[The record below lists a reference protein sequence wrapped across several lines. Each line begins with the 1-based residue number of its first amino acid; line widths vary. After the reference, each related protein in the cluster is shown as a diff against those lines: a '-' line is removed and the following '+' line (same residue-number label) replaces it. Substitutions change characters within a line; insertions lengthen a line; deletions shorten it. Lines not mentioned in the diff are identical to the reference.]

1 MAIKAEGR
9 ALISRRTDGTLYEID
24 ADDLEW
30 EVIGSGQRSMGPEVL
45 HRASIDHPE
54 LGEIS
59 WTISEYPAEV
69 VNHVTP
75 EISTNLLLEELVFW
89 YEHEPDAEYYEA
101 IDASAIEFS
110 RKELQ
115 EVASERQKEM
125 LVAWF
130 RSRFEDPAQ
139 ETPYNGREGGY
150 QYVWGGPHEAR
161 DELEK
166 NFSGIV
172 NEKVIDDAVEEIESD
187 GIHEW
192 APIRYGPP
200 DDEDFHRPRT
210 IVEYGQLLK
219 AEVPT
224 NVDDPAIV
232 NAKADAVKS
241 AEAFLD
247 LLSALRPQHGR
258 MGHNGPPV
266 DEAGNILP
274 PRFYDE
280 LEEAAETLQQALT
293 KDDPD
298 LTSVI
303 EAGVV
308 LERRLSWIIRPSLS
322 SVKSS
327 QIDAID
333 KKADAKPTK
342 FTDEFKGQL
351 GKNAANMV
359 TNVAVAGL
367 SLGGGFLLHAI
378 LPGLDVLVG
387 SVLTYLSVKIKH

>member
-9 ALISRRTDGTLYEID
+9 ALISRRADGTLYEID

-30 EVIGSGQRSMGPEVL
+30 EVIGSGQKSMGPEVL
-45 HRASIDHPE
+45 HRASIDHPQ

-59 WTISEYPAEV
+59 WIISEYPAEV

-75 EISTNLLLEELVFW
+75 DMGANLLLEELVFW
-89 YEHEPDAEYYEA
+89 YEHEPDEDYYEA
-101 IDASAIEFS
+101 IYASPIEFS

-115 EVASERQKEM
+115 EAASELQKEM

-150 QYVWGGPHEAR
+150 QYVWGGPYEAR
-161 DELEK
+161 DELEN

-172 NEKVIDDAVEEIESD
+172 NEKVIDGAVEEIESD

-192 APIRYGPP
+192 APIRYGPL
-200 DDEDFHRPRT
+200 DDENFYRPRT

-224 NVDDPAIV
+224 NVDDPEIV

-247 LLSALRPQHGR
+247 LLSALRPQHGG

-266 DEAGNILP
+266 DEVGNILP
-274 PRFYDE
+274 PGFYDE
-280 LEEAAETLQQALT
+280 LEKAAETLQQALT
-293 KDDPD
+293 KDEPN

-322 SVKSS
+322 SIKSS

-333 KKADAKPTK
+333 TKADVKPSK

-359 TNVAVAGL
+359 TNVAVVGI
-367 SLGGGFLLHAI
+367 SLGGGFLLHTI
-378 LPGLDVLVG
+378 LPGLDLLVG
-387 SVLTYLSVKIKH
+387 SLLTYLSVKIKH